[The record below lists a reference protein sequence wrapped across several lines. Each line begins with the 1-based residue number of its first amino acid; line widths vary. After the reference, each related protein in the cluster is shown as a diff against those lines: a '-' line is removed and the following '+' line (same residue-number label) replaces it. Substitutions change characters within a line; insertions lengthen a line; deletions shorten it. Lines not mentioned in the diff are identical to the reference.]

1 MPDEE
6 IRPDEEPEVEGHGV
20 AGGVAGRKD
29 KEEGVAGG
37 VAGAREDE
45 DSDDVEA
52 HMFGEG
58 GVSPGGVSPGGVSPG
73 GVSPG

>member
-20 AGGVAGRKD
+20 AGGVAGKKD
-29 KEEGVAGG
+29 KADGVAGG
-37 VAGAREDE
+37 VAGALEDE

-52 HMFGEG
+52 HAFRK

-73 GVSPG
+73 